1 MRHVIIGAGPAGVV
15 AAETLRGLDSQSAIT
30 LIGNEP
36 EPPYSRMAIP
46 YCLNDM
52 IDEAGT
58 YLRKTEGH
66 YDSLNIEVVQDR
78 VTALSTQDKTLTL
91 VSGGS
96 QTYDHLLIASGS
108 TPTAPPID
116 GIDLPGVHACW
127 TLGDYRRIIE
137 RAKPGSSI
145 VLMGA
150 GFIGC
155 IILEALAAR
164 GVNLTVVELENRMV
178 PRMMNEASGGL
189 IKRWCE
195 DKGVRVLT
203 STRVEGIESDSPNDM
218 LKVSLSDGETLDAD
232 LVISATGVAPN
243 TAFLEGSGIEVD
255 HGILVNDRL
264 QTNLDAVYAAGDV
277 AQGRNF
283 STGEY
288 SVQAIQP
295 TAVEHARIAATN
307 MSDGHEFKHQG
318 SLNLNVLSTM
328 GLISASFG
336 AWEGVDGGD
345 SAELSDPGRYWY
357 LNLQFE
363 EDVLIGAHS
372 LGLTAQVGIL
382 RGMIQTGLH
391 LGVWKD
397 RLMRNPLNLT
407 EAYVAAT
414 QGVGLAAKA
423 IG

>member
-1 MRHVIIGAGPAGVV
+1 
-15 AAETLRGLDSQSAIT
+15 
-30 LIGNEP
+30 
-36 EPPYSRMAIP
+36 
-46 YCLNDM
+46 
-52 IDEAGT
+52 
-58 YLRKTEGH
+58 
-66 YDSLNIEVVQDR
+66 
-78 VTALSTQDKTLTL
+78 
-91 VSGGS
+91 
-96 QTYDHLLIASGS
+96 
-108 TPTAPPID
+108 
-116 GIDLPGVHACW
+116 
-127 TLGDYRRIIE
+127 
-137 RAKPGSSI
+137 
-145 VLMGA
+145 
-150 GFIGC
+150 
-155 IILEALAAR
+155 LAAR

-295 TAVEHARIAATN
+295 TAVEHARIAAIN
-307 MSDGHEFKHQG
+307 MSDGHELKHQG

>member
-46 YCLNDM
+46 YCLNGM
-52 IDEAGT
+52 IGEAGT

-127 TLGDYRRIIE
+127 TLDDYRRIIE

-295 TAVEHARIAATN
+295 TAVEHARIAAIN
-307 MSDGHEFKHQG
+307 MSDGHELKHQG

-345 SAELSDPGRYWY
+345 SVELSDPGRYWY

>member
-30 LIGNEP
+30 LIGDEP

-52 IDEAGT
+52 IGEAGT
-58 YLRKTEGH
+58 YLRKTDGH
-66 YDSLNIEVVQDR
+66 YDGLNIEVVQDR
-78 VTALSTQDKTLTL
+78 VSALSTQDKTLTL
-91 VSGGS
+91 VSGAS

-127 TLGDYRRIIE
+127 TLDDYRRIIE

-203 STRVEGIESDSPNDM
+203 STRVEGIESDSSNDM
-218 LKVSLSDGETLDAD
+218 LKVSLSDGQTLDAD

-307 MSDGHEFKHQG
+307 MSDGHESKHQG

-345 SAELSDPGRYWY
+345 SAELSDSGRYWY

-372 LGLTAQVGIL
+372 LGLTAQVGVL

-414 QGVGLAAKA
+414 QGVGLAVKA
-423 IG
+423 TG

>member
-30 LIGNEP
+30 LIGDEP

-52 IDEAGT
+52 IGEAGT
-58 YLRKTEGH
+58 YLRKTDGH
-66 YDSLNIEVVQDR
+66 YDGLNIEVVQDR
-78 VTALSTQDKTLTL
+78 VSALSTQDKTLTL
-91 VSGGS
+91 VSGAS

-127 TLGDYRRIIE
+127 TLDDYRRIIE

-203 STRVEGIESDSPNDM
+203 STRVEGIESDSSNDM
-218 LKVSLSDGETLDAD
+218 LKVSLSDGQTLDAD

-264 QTNLDAVYAAGDV
+264 QTNLDSVYAAGDV

-295 TAVEHARIAATN
+295 TAVEHARIAAIN
-307 MSDGHEFKHQG
+307 MSDGHESKHQG

-345 SAELSDPGRYWY
+345 SAELSDSGRYWY

-372 LGLTAQVGIL
+372 LGLTAQVGVL

-414 QGVGLAAKA
+414 QGVGLAVKA
-423 IG
+423 TG

>member
-30 LIGNEP
+30 LIGDEP

-52 IDEAGT
+52 IGEAGT

-127 TLGDYRRIIE
+127 TLDDYRRIIE

-295 TAVEHARIAATN
+295 TAVEHARIAAIN
-307 MSDGHEFKHQG
+307 MSDGHELKHQG

-345 SAELSDPGRYWY
+345 SAELSDSGRYRY
-357 LNLQFE
+357 LNLQFK

>member
-30 LIGNEP
+30 LIGDEP

-52 IDEAGT
+52 IGEAGT
-58 YLRKTEGH
+58 YLRKTDGH
-66 YDSLNIEVVQDR
+66 YDGLNIEVVQDR
-78 VTALSTQDKTLTL
+78 VSALSTQDKTLTL
-91 VSGGS
+91 VSGAS

-127 TLGDYRRIIE
+127 TLEDYRRIIE

-203 STRVEGIESDSPNDM
+203 STRVEGIESDSSNDM
-218 LKVSLSDGETLDAD
+218 LKVSLSDGQTLDAD

-307 MSDGHEFKHQG
+307 MSDGHESKHQG

-345 SAELSDPGRYWY
+345 STELSDSGRYRY

-372 LGLTAQVGIL
+372 LGLTAQVGVL

-414 QGVGLAAKA
+414 QGVGLAVKA
-423 IG
+423 TG

>member
-30 LIGNEP
+30 LIGDEP

-52 IDEAGT
+52 IGEAGT

-66 YDSLNIEVVQDR
+66 YDGLNIEVVQDR

-127 TLGDYRRIIE
+127 TLDDYRRIIE

-218 LKVSLSDGETLDAD
+218 LKVNLSDGETLDAD

-307 MSDGHEFKHQG
+307 MSDGHEIKHQG

-345 SAELSDPGRYWY
+345 SAELSDSGRYRY
-357 LNLQFE
+357 LNLQFK

-423 IG
+423 TR

>member
-127 TLGDYRRIIE
+127 TLDDYRRIIE

-295 TAVEHARIAATN
+295 TAVEHARIAAIN
-307 MSDGHEFKHQG
+307 MSDGHELKHQG

-345 SAELSDPGRYWY
+345 SAELSDPGRYRY
-357 LNLQFE
+357 LNLQFK

>member
-52 IDEAGT
+52 IGEAGT

-127 TLGDYRRIIE
+127 TLDDYRRIIE

-243 TAFLEGSGIEVD
+243 SAFLEGSGIEVD

-295 TAVEHARIAATN
+295 TAVEHARIAAIN
-307 MSDGHEFKHQG
+307 MSDGHELKHQG

>member
-52 IDEAGT
+52 IGEAGT

-78 VTALSTQDKTLTL
+78 VTALSTQDKTLAL

-127 TLGDYRRIIE
+127 TLDDYRRIIE

-295 TAVEHARIAATN
+295 TAVEHARIAAIN
-307 MSDGHEFKHQG
+307 MSDGHELKHQG

>member
-30 LIGNEP
+30 LIGDEP

-52 IDEAGT
+52 IGEAGT

-66 YDSLNIEVVQDR
+66 YDGLNIEVVQDR

-127 TLGDYRRIIE
+127 TLDDYRRIIE

-264 QTNLDAVYAAGDV
+264 QTNVDAVYAAGDV

-345 SAELSDPGRYWY
+345 SAELSDSGRYRY
-357 LNLQFE
+357 LNLQFK

-423 IG
+423 TR

>member
-52 IDEAGT
+52 IGEAGT

-127 TLGDYRRIIE
+127 TLDDYRRIIE

-295 TAVEHARIAATN
+295 TAVEHARIAAIN
-307 MSDGHEFKHQG
+307 MSDGHELKHQG

-345 SAELSDPGRYWY
+345 SAELSDPGRYRY
-357 LNLQFE
+357 LNLQFK

>member
-30 LIGNEP
+30 VIGDEP

-52 IDEAGT
+52 IGEAGT

-66 YDSLNIEVVQDR
+66 YDGLNIELVQDR
-78 VTALSTQDKTLTL
+78 VSALSAQDKTLTL
-91 VSGGS
+91 GSGGS

-127 TLGDYRRIIE
+127 TLDDYRRIIE
-137 RAKPGSSI
+137 RANPGSSI

-345 SAELSDPGRYWY
+345 SVELSDSGHYRY
-357 LNLQFE
+357 LNLQFK

>member
-30 LIGNEP
+30 LIGDEP

-52 IDEAGT
+52 IGEAGT

-66 YDSLNIEVVQDR
+66 YDDLNIEIVQDR

-127 TLGDYRRIIE
+127 TLDDYRRIIE

-345 SAELSDPGRYWY
+345 SAELSDSGRYRY
-357 LNLQFE
+357 LNLQFK

-423 IG
+423 TR

>member
-1 MRHVIIGAGPAGVV
+1 MIIGAGPAGVV

-30 LIGNEP
+30 LIGDEP

-52 IDEAGT
+52 IGEAGT

-66 YDSLNIEVVQDR
+66 YDDLNIEIVQDR

-127 TLGDYRRIIE
+127 TLDDYRRIIE

-345 SAELSDPGRYWY
+345 SAELSDSGRYRY
-357 LNLQFE
+357 LNLQFK

-423 IG
+423 TR

>member
-52 IDEAGT
+52 IGEAGT

-127 TLGDYRRIIE
+127 TLDDYRRIIE

-295 TAVEHARIAATN
+295 TAVEHARIAAIN
-307 MSDGHEFKHQG
+307 MSDGHESKHQG

>member
-30 LIGNEP
+30 LIGDEP

-52 IDEAGT
+52 IGEAGT

-66 YDSLNIEVVQDR
+66 YDDLNIEVVQDR
-78 VTALSTQDKTLTL
+78 VTALSAQDKTLTL

-127 TLGDYRRIIE
+127 TLDDYRRIIE

-218 LKVSLSDGETLDAD
+218 LKVNLSDGETLDAD

-307 MSDGHEFKHQG
+307 MSDGHEIKHQG

-345 SAELSDPGRYWY
+345 SAELSDSGRYRY
-357 LNLQFE
+357 LNLQFK

-414 QGVGLAAKA
+414 QGVGLAVKA
-423 IG
+423 TR

>member
-1 MRHVIIGAGPAGVV
+1 MRHVIIGAGPAGGV

-127 TLGDYRRIIE
+127 TLDDYRRIIE

-295 TAVEHARIAATN
+295 TAVEHARIAAIN
-307 MSDGHEFKHQG
+307 MSDGHELKHHG

>member
-66 YDSLNIEVVQDR
+66 YDSLSIEVVQDR

-127 TLGDYRRIIE
+127 TLDDYRRIIE

-295 TAVEHARIAATN
+295 TAVEHARIAAIN
-307 MSDGHEFKHQG
+307 MSDGHELKHHG

>member
-1 MRHVIIGAGPAGVV
+1 
-15 AAETLRGLDSQSAIT
+15 
-30 LIGNEP
+30 
-36 EPPYSRMAIP
+36 
-46 YCLNDM
+46 
-52 IDEAGT
+52 
-58 YLRKTEGH
+58 
-66 YDSLNIEVVQDR
+66 
-78 VTALSTQDKTLTL
+78 
-91 VSGGS
+91 
-96 QTYDHLLIASGS
+96 
-108 TPTAPPID
+108 
-116 GIDLPGVHACW
+116 
-127 TLGDYRRIIE
+127 
-137 RAKPGSSI
+137 
-145 VLMGA
+145 
-150 GFIGC
+150 
-155 IILEALAAR
+155 LEALAAR

-203 STRVEGIESDSPNDM
+203 STRVEGIESDSSNDM
-218 LKVSLSDGETLDAD
+218 LKVSLSDGQTLDAD

-307 MSDGHEFKHQG
+307 MSDGHESKHQG

-345 SAELSDPGRYWY
+345 SAELSDSGRYWY

-372 LGLTAQVGIL
+372 LGLTAQVGVL

-414 QGVGLAAKA
+414 QGVGLAVKA
-423 IG
+423 TG